1 MVEDGFIILGA
12 KSCPTQGNNRRGIQC
27 PQMYIF
33 DPPVIGLKL
42 MNILKKSFNST
53 YAIKSTEF

>member
-27 PQMYIF
+27 PPMHIF
-33 DPPVIGLKL
+33 DPPVKT
-42 MNILKKSFNST
+42 NEYFKKKVS
-53 YAIKSTEF
+53 IQRML